1 MKTGSANNES
11 LLLSNVKLSSVVPA
25 TVTGEINNVHEL
37 TDMDLAMKLHY
48 IQGVYFFTRESVEGL
63 TTDKLKEPMFQCLDL
78 YTTVSGRI
86 RRSETGRPFIKCN
99 DSGVRIVEAECDTTI
114 EELLDM
120 KKDRSFQSFLVY
132 NQVLGPDLA
141 YSPLV
146 IMQFTWFKCGGM
158 SLGLSWAHVLG
169 DAFSAT
175 SFVNM
180 WAKILSGQMR
190 PKCLQPVNL
199 GKSKSPTSVLENLVS
214 TERVNPLGDH
224 WLIANNSKME
234 TNYFQI
240 TAKQLEHMLANV
252 GAVDQATEISHFE
265 VLSAIIWKC
274 LSEIRED
281 WGRRIIA
288 VCTSSSHNRENEYPT
303 NGMVLST
310 VEADFPV
317 AKADISAVIELI
329 AEKRVD
335 GMGMT
340 EEIVEK
346 ENGEADY
353 IAYGANLTFVNLEEA
368 EIYGLELKGQKPV
381 FVNYAIN
388 GVGDEGVVLVLPG
401 AAKGKAESGGRDGVT
416 LTMVLPENQF
426 QLLINKLERDWMQ

>member
-11 LLLSNVKLSSVVPA
+11 LLLYNVKLSSVVPA

-48 IQGVYFFTRESVEGL
+48 IQGVYFFPREAVEGL
-63 TTDKLKEPMFQCLDL
+63 TIGKLKEPMFKCLDL
-78 YTTVSGRI
+78 YTTVSGRV

-99 DSGVRIVEAECDTTI
+99 DSGVRIVEAECVTTI
-114 EELLDM
+114 EEFLDM
-120 KKDRSFQSFLVY
+120 KKDQSFLVY

-141 YSPLV
+141 FSPLV
-146 IMQFTWFKCGGM
+146 IMQFTWFKCGGI

-180 WAKILSGQMR
+180 WAKILSGQMP
-190 PKCLQPVNL
+190 PKCMQPVNL
-199 GKSKSPTSVLENLVS
+199 GKSKSPPSVLENLVS
-214 TERVNPLGDH
+214 TKRVDPLGDH

-240 TAKQLEHMLANV
+240 TAKQLEHLLANV
-252 GAVDQATEISHFE
+252 CAVDQAANISRFE
-265 VLSAIIWKC
+265 VLSAIIWRC

-281 WGRRIIA
+281 CGPRIIA
-288 VCTSSSHNRENEYPT
+288 VCTSSSRNRENEYPT

-310 VEADFPV
+310 VEADFSV
-317 AKADISAVIELI
+317 AKADISAVVELI
-329 AEKRVD
+329 AEKRVEY

-416 LTMVLPENQF
+416 VTMVLPENQF
-426 QLLINKLERDWMQ
+426 QLLRNKLERDWMQ